1 MPVLFFM
8 RDRKNGKIW
17 ILVGRWRDK
26 EDMGGPGGK
35 EIVIRIY
42 YIKYVFIKKNNS
54 YDKFSL

>member
-1 MPVLFFM
+1 M
-8 RDRKNGKIW
+8 RHRKNGKIW

-26 EDMGGPGGK
+26 EDMGGPGGM

-42 YIKYVFIKKNNS
+42 YIKYVFIKRNNS